1 MCSNVKKYK
10 QLFKDSWLEKLDCH
24 GDTIKQWATKLD
36 EEHIFCKL
44 CSRSIQI
51 STAGFSSIS
60 KHASA
65 SKHVKARN
73 ANSSTTDIRS
83 AFTSVNSDDAVTD
96 AELKWV
102 AFLNEHNIPF
112 AVSDHAAKLFQ
123 SMFPNCN
130 VAQKIAVCRT
140 KATYLTTYALAKD
153 VKEKVTAAVQVVPF
167 GVEVDESNNRA
178 VAKQFDIHVS
188 T

>member
-1 MCSNVKKYK
+1 
-10 QLFKDSWLEKLDCH
+10 
-24 GDTIKQWATKLD
+24 
-36 EEHIFCKL
+36 
-44 CSRSIQI
+44 
-51 STAGFSSIS
+51 
-60 KHASA
+60 
-65 SKHVKARN
+65 
-73 ANSSTTDIRS
+73 
-83 AFTSVNSDDAVTD
+83 
-96 AELKWV
+96 
-102 AFLNEHNIPF
+102 
-112 AVSDHAAKLFQ
+112 
-123 SMFPNCN
+123 MFPNCN